1 MWMWKKRKMHSDK
14 AIPNKIRMLKGRGLE
29 EELIKKENTKE
40 GHRLERGDSGIQSGL
55 RTKGTF
61 IFC

>member
-14 AIPNKIRMLKGRGLE
+14 AIPNKIRMLKGKGLE

-40 GHRLERGDSGIQSGL
+40 GHRCERGDSGMQSDL
-55 RTKGTF
+55 RTKGAF

>member
-1 MWMWKKRKMHSDK
+1 MHSDK

-55 RTKGTF
+55 RTKGAF